1 VSFEKLWSVWREK
14 GKNQMWEEK
23 VASNIW
29 QELLH
34 LMLDEVSKKAE
45 NLQQPFYGKID
56 I

>member
-1 VSFEKLWSVWREK
+1 
-14 GKNQMWEEK
+14 MWEEK

-34 LMLDEVSKKAE
+34 LKLDGMRKKAE